1 MYNLYI
7 LCIYLVYICMS
18 VYNSERKIHKV
29 QLKTIGNSMNLNKYN
44 NAVSINLLSNYTD
57 SYRSILSHVVYIFS
71 YNFYNLNPRV
81 DIHIN
86 YNFFEI
92 IKSLNSLYKNT
103 IFTSINELTN
113 SIDTFQNSLIV
124 T

>member
-44 NAVSINLLSNYTD
+44 NAVSIKLLSNYTD
-57 SYRSILSHVVYIFS
+57 SYRSI
-71 YNFYNLNPRV
+71 
-81 DIHIN
+81 
-86 YNFFEI
+86 
-92 IKSLNSLYKNT
+92 
-103 IFTSINELTN
+103 
-113 SIDTFQNSLIV
+113 
-124 T
+124 

>member
-81 DIHIN
+81 DNHIN